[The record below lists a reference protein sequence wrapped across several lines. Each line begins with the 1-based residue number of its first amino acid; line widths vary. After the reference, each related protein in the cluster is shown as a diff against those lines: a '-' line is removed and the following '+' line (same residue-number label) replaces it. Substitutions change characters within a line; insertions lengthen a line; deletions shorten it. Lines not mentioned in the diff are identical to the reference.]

1 METLRKN
8 ITDEY
13 GRAAAA
19 AMSCVFETN
28 NKLRLRLS
36 LRLQNEQQLNEQT
49 QTQPQTH
56 SAAGTCVTEMNI
68 KCDEAS
74 TSAPVNNML
83 TAEVKEGGRS
93 HPRPAPL
100 PLELFRS
107 STVRLSVFDVEASQL
122 HQKLDGVGVKPNVA
136 EFLCTVKYKPLK
148 PPMDGTTF
156 PAPNVQGSFSE
167 NSGVLKYCVEMCIS
181 DAIESVS
188 CV

>member
-1 METLRKN
+1 MEEEQ
-8 ITDEY
+8 DEGDRFRVVEKEWRRVVKARGEGQTSLASVHLLSRLDCCDS
-13 GRAAAA
+13 GRPG
-19 AMSCVFETN
+19 T
-28 NKLRLRLS
+28 LS
-36 LRLQNEQQLNEQT
+36 LKQPPLQV
-49 QTQPQTH
+49 
-56 SAAGTCVTEMNI
+56 S
-68 KCDEAS
+68 
-74 TSAPVNNML
+74 PVDIRFTDL
-83 TAEVKEGGRS
+83 TKFVEIPVG
-93 HPRPAPL
+93 PAPL